1 MKFRDFLSVGLAI
14 SISTF
19 AIQHEVNGQ
28 TKEKKPNIIV
38 IVADDV
44 SPAYVGC
51 YGGKTPTPNLDKL
64 AASGA
69 KFTRAYCVSPL
80 CNPSRYNLLT
90 GQFAG
95 RNPKVFQNTN
105 PDQQYHLMQS
115 TAWTDDDP
123 SIARAM
129 KTAGYFTGYIG
140 KWHSNFEM
148 EGGIEI
154 PAGMDKDDSETTI
167 LLKNRHDKHVKS
179 VKQISGFDYVD
190 NLSVGNLD
198 GRQKTNPWMGY
209 HNPEWQTQGGLD
221 FISEAVKKDHPFF
234 LHLANSIPHSPDNIK
249 SLEQD
254 NRYTQAGKLDKPLSC
269 HPSRKTVVDRLK
281 KAGLNTSGPIGSINA
296 GTIVLDDQLGAIQKL
311 LEEKRIADNTI
322 IIWLAD
328 HSIYGKGA
336 GYAPGTH
343 VPMIAAWPGMIK
355 PNQEIETPVSLV
367 DLFKT
372 CVAMGDA
379 KMPDDQID
387 GENLMPLMM
396 GKTSERAP
404 VYQEI
409 NWFRGVIKGKY
420 HFVAFRPP
428 QSALEKMQNGEV
440 DYAIDQSF
448 GDMRNIFGDLNL
460 PFKPGYFDADQLYD
474 LEVDPLERNNL
485 AYLPAYAGKVKEMKA
500 ELNKILK
507 TFERPFPLEVP
518 EFMNSAKY
526 YELVAKR
533 KELAEKREHYPEKY
547 DAERIYNYNLID
559 PLSGK

>member
-1 MKFRDFLSVGLAI
+1 MNRRKFIKNSSLTIVSLMLSTSFSQAQN
-14 SISTF
+14 TDK
-19 AIQHEVNGQ
+19 Q
-28 TKEKKPNIIV
+28 PNIIV

-51 YGGKTPTPNLDKL
+51 YGGKTPTPHLDKL
-64 AASGA
+64 ATNGA
-69 KFTRAYCVSPL
+69 KFTNAYCVSPL

-95 RNPKVFQNTN
+95 RNPNVYENTKQ
-105 PDQQYHLMQS
+105 DQQYHLMQS
-115 TAWTDDDP
+115 TTWTDSDP
-123 SIARAM
+123 SIARTM
-129 KTAGYFTGYIG
+129 KNAGYFTGYIG
-140 KWHSNFEM
+140 KWHSNFEL
-148 EGGIEI
+148 EGSLEI
-154 PAGMDKDDSETTI
+154 PSGLDKDAPKTTR
-167 LLKNRHDKHVKS
+167 LLKKRHDKHVKT

-198 GRQKTNPWMGY
+198 GKKKTNPWMGF

-221 FISEAVKKDHPFF
+221 FISEAVKKDKPFF

-254 NRYTQAGKLDKPLSC
+254 NRYTQAGKLDEPLTC
-269 HPSRKTVVDRLK
+269 HPRRKTVVERLK
-281 KAGLNTSGPIGSINA
+281 KAGLNTNGPIGSINA

-311 LEEKRIADNTI
+311 LEEKGILENTI

-336 GYAPGTH
+336 GYAAGIH
-343 VPMIAAWPGMIK
+343 VPMIVSWPKMVK

-372 CVAMGDA
+372 CTAVGDA
-379 KMPDDQID
+379 KLPDDQID

-409 NWFRGVIKGKY
+409 NWFRGIIKGKY
-420 HFVAFRPP
+420 HYVAFRPP

-448 GDMRNIFGDLNL
+448 RDMRNIFGDLNL

-500 ELNKILK
+500 ELNKILE

-526 YELVAKR
+526 YELVAER
-533 KELAEKREHYPEKY
+533 KKLAEKRGHYPEKY
-547 DAERIYNYNLID
+547 DAERIFNYNLFD
-559 PLSGK
+559 PLAE

>member
-1 MKFRDFLSVGLAI
+1 MNRRNFIKNSSLTIVSLMLSTSFSQAQN
-14 SISTF
+14 TDK
-19 AIQHEVNGQ
+19 Q
-28 TKEKKPNIIV
+28 PNIIV

-51 YGGKTPTPNLDKL
+51 YGGKTPTPHLDKL
-64 AASGA
+64 ATNGA
-69 KFTRAYCVSPL
+69 KFTNAYCVSPL

-95 RNPKVFQNTN
+95 RNPNVYENTKQ
-105 PDQQYHLMQS
+105 DQQYHLMQS
-115 TAWTDDDP
+115 TAWTDSDP
-123 SIARAM
+123 SIARTM
-129 KTAGYFTGYIG
+129 KNAGYFTGYIG
-140 KWHSNFEM
+140 KWHSNFEL
-148 EGGIEI
+148 EGSLEI
-154 PAGMDKDDSETTI
+154 PSGLDKDAPKTTR
-167 LLKNRHDKHVKS
+167 LLKKRHDKHVKT

-198 GRQKTNPWMGY
+198 GKKKTNPWMGF

-221 FISEAVKKDHPFF
+221 FISEAVKKDKPFF

-254 NRYTQAGKLDKPLSC
+254 NRYTQAGKLDEPLTC
-269 HPSRKTVVDRLK
+269 HPRRKTVVERLK
-281 KAGLNTSGPIGSINA
+281 KAGLNTNGPIGSINA

-311 LEEKRIADNTI
+311 LEEKGILENTI

-336 GYAPGTH
+336 GYAAGIH
-343 VPMIAAWPGMIK
+343 VPMIVSWPKMVK

-372 CVAMGDA
+372 CTAVGDA
-379 KMPDDQID
+379 KLPDDQID

-409 NWFRGVIKGKY
+409 NWFRGIIKGKY
-420 HFVAFRPP
+420 HYVAFRPP

-448 GDMRNIFGDLNL
+448 RDMRNIFGDLNL

-485 AYLPAYAGKVKEMKA
+485 AYLPAYAGKVKEMKT
-500 ELNKILK
+500 ELNKILE

-526 YELVAKR
+526 YELVAER
-533 KELAEKREHYPEKY
+533 KKLAEKRGHYPEKY
-547 DAERIYNYNLID
+547 DAERIFNYNLFD
-559 PLSGK
+559 PLAE